1 MYLLFVLIIFLSR
14 PTMVSL
20 IAGAIFSILGLLLRA
35 WAAATINKVKVLST
49 DGPYS
54 LVRNPLYLGSFLAG
68 SGVMISSGSFFLL
81 VIFVIGFLFIHFH
94 KMKEEEEEL
103 YREHKEKF
111 LEYKERVPAFL
122 PNFLN
127 FKMAPIS
134 FERYMANNEYRAPLT
149 VIAIYIFLIL
159 KYIFFN

>member
-1 MYLLFVLIIFLSR
+1 
-14 PTMVSL
+14 MVSL

-134 FERYMANNEYRAPLT
+134 FKRYMANNEYRAPLT